1 MTDITPIKSTTAG
14 SVTIDGTVITGTQN
28 IKFGD
33 SSVMKDITTL
43 GDPAKKNA
51 PTIQEWKLSFDT
63 LVQKS
68 DAGQV
73 KLRTAKVNGTRYVY
87 VINITSGM
95 YYTCEGGY
103 VESIDYDLSGAEDFV
118 KASVNIA
125 SYGTA
130 TLTTT

>member
-1 MTDITPIKSTTAG
+1 MTDIVPIKATSAG
-14 SVTIDGTVITGTQN
+14 AVSVDGTTITGTEN

-43 GDPAKKNA
+43 GDSAKKNA
-51 PTIQEWKLSFDT
+51 PTIQDWKLSFD
-63 LVQKS
+63 LFVQKA

-73 KLRTAKVNGTRYVY
+73 KLRAAKAADTRYVY
-87 VINITSGM
+87 VVTLASGM

-103 VESIDYDLSGAEDFV
+103 VESIDFDLASAEDHL
-118 KASVNIA
+118 KCSVTIA

-130 TLTTT
+130 ILTTT